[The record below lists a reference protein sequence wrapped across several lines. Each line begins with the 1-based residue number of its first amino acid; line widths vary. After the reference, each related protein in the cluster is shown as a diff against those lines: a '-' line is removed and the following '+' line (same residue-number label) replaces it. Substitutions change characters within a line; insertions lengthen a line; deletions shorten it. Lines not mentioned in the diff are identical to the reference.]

1 METISACKPELLSPA
16 GDMERLEMALCY
28 GADAVYLAGQSF
40 GLRASAGNFDNEQ
53 LAAAGEMCRAAGAK
67 MYVTVNVLPH
77 EGELSR
83 LPEFLERA
91 ADAGADGFIIADL
104 GVMALAKRYAPRVP
118 LHVSTQLG
126 VVNSETARVLHDMG
140 VSRVVLAREMSLE
153 EIAALRA
160 KTPRELEL
168 EAFVHGA
175 MCVSFSGR
183 CLLSNYMTG
192 RDANGGEC
200 AQPCRW
206 KYHLVEEK
214 RPGEYFEI
222 SEDGGTHIMNSRDMC
237 MIEHIPELLEAGVSS
252 LKIEGR
258 MKSAYYAAIAT
269 YAYRGAIDDCL
280 AGRPFDR
287 TWLDE
292 CMKISHRQYC
302 TGFYFG
308 DPGQYYPDAMYF
320 ADASV
325 CAVAEG
331 RTDCEGRA
339 VLTQRNK
346 FAQGDTLELVR
357 PHEKPVRFTCGELR
371 NADGET
377 VPSACRAMMELH
389 MALPVPAP
397 RLAIVRKLKT

>member
-1 METISACKPELLSPA
+1 
-16 GDMERLEMALCY
+16 MALCY
-28 GADAVYLAGQSF
+28 GADAVYLAGKSF
-40 GLRASAGNFDNEQ
+40 GLRASAGNFDFEQ
-53 LAAAGEMCRAAGAK
+53 MVSAGKLCRAAGAK
-67 MYVTVNVLPH
+67 IYVTVNALPH
-77 EGELSR
+77 ERELER
-83 LPEFLERA
+83 LPEFLEHA

-104 GVMALAKRYAPRVP
+104 GVMALAKRYAPHVP

-126 VVNSETARVLHDMG
+126 VVNSATARVLHDMG
-140 VSRVVLAREMSLE
+140 ASRVVLAREMSIE
-153 EIAALRA
+153 EIAELRA
-160 KTPRELEL
+160 KTPKELEL

-222 SEDGGTHIMNSRDMC
+222 SEDGGTHIMNSRDLC
-237 MIEHIPELLEAGVSS
+237 MIEHIPKLLDAGIGS

-269 YAYRGAIDDCL
+269 YAYRGALDDCI
-280 AGRPFDR
+280 ADRPFDKA
-287 TWLDE
+287 WLDE

-308 DPGQYYPDAMYF
+308 EPGQYYPDAMYF
-320 ADASV
+320 ADAAV

-331 RTDCEGRA
+331 RTDGEGRA
-339 VLTQRNK
+339 VFTQRNK
-346 FAQGDTLELVR
+346 FAAGDALELVR
-357 PHEKPVRFTCGELR
+357 PGEKPLNLTCPELR
-371 NADGET
+371 NADGE
-377 VPSACRAMMELH
+377 VVDSACHAMMELH
-389 MALPVPAP
+389 IPLPVSVP
-397 RLAIVRKLKT
+397 RLSILRKLKTEK